1 MRDFVIL
8 GSSIITP
15 HSSSSST
22 PQHRHTII
30 KSHKSSLTN
39 LSPRNNSTLLQTPL
53 ILKEFETVLHGDLDS
68 HSDVDV
74 ELLANAVLIGI
85 QDRNVRTVIESLNQ
99 VEGLAEISLSTH
111 LDASAI
117 ANECRHMVTHGHI
130 EEAVELM
137 EVLSRNFS
145 IFYITSISCSILF
158 VLVAINSSSRMCY
171 SVKKHMT
178 D

>member
-15 HSSSSST
+15 RSSSSSSST

-30 KSHKSSLTN
+30 KSHKSSLPN
-39 LSPRNNSTLLQTPL
+39 LSPRNNSTSLLQTPL
-53 ILKEFETVLHGDLDS
+53 ILKEFETVLHGELD
-68 HSDVDV
+68 SDVDI

-85 QDRNVRTVIESLNQ
+85 QDRNVRTVIDSLNK
-99 VEGLAEISLSTH
+99 VEGLSEISLSTH

-117 ANECRHMVTHGHI
+117 ANECCHMVTCGHI

-145 IFYITSISCSILF
+145 ICSISCSILF
-158 VLVAINSSSRMCY
+158 VFSSNQL
-171 SVKKHMT
+171 
-178 D
+178 

>member
-15 HSSSSST
+15 RSSSSST

-30 KSHKSSLTN
+30 KSHKSSLPN
-39 LSPRNNSTLLQTPL
+39 LSPRNNSTSTTLLQTPL
-53 ILKEFETVLHGDLDS
+53 ILKEFETVLHGELD
-68 HSDVDV
+68 SDVDV

-85 QDRNVRTVIESLNQ
+85 QDRNVRTVIDSLNK

-117 ANECRHMVTHGHI
+117 ANECRHMVTCGHI

-145 IFYITSISCSILF
+145 IFYICSISCSILF
-158 VLVAINSSSRMCY
+158 VFSSNQF
-171 SVKKHMT
+171 
-178 D
+178 

>member
-15 HSSSSST
+15 RSFSSST

-30 KSHKSSLTN
+30 KSHKSSLPN
-39 LSPRNNSTLLQTPL
+39 PSPRNNSTTLLQTPL
-53 ILKEFETVLHGDLDS
+53 ILKEFETVLHGDLD
-68 HSDVDV
+68 SDVDV

-85 QDRNVRTVIESLNQ
+85 QDRNVRTVIESLNK
-99 VEGLAEISLSTH
+99 VKEGLAEISLSAH

-117 ANECRHMVTHGHI
+117 ANECCHMVTCGHI

-145 IFYITSISCSILF
+145 IFSICSISCSILF
-158 VLVAINSSSRMCY
+158 LLVAINSSSRLI
-171 SVKKHMT
+171 S
-178 D
+178 